1 MFSSEQLSNMLF
13 LDIETVSSHQDLQT
27 MQAQAPVLAHH
38 WPAKANLIRKGK
50 PELLG
55 LSDEEV
61 YKLEA
66 PLYTEFS
73 KTVCVSIGQLV
84 FEEGGQQSMFKS
96 KSFYGDTEAEII
108 EAVFKAFH
116 ALFRKNPA
124 IKLVGHNIKG
134 FDMPFLLR
142 KAVQYGFTIPAQ
154 LQLHNIKPWDNCL
167 VDTSEIWKFGS
178 WTGAPLGLLCTAL
191 DIPTPKD
198 EMYGSEVNDAYWM
211 GRLQEIVT
219 YCEKDVRAT
228 ANVMLK
234 FAGLPLTDYE
244 AWAWS

>member
-1 MFSSEQLSNMLF
+1 MFSAEQLSNMLF
-13 LDIETVSSHQDLQT
+13 LDIETVTSHKDLQT
-27 MQAQAPVLAHH
+27 MQAEAPALAYH

-50 PELLG
+50 PEIMHLN
-55 LSDEEV
+55 DAEV
-61 YKLEA
+61 YQSEA

-73 KTVCVSIGQLV
+73 KTVCVSIGQLILN
-84 FEEGGQQSMFKS
+84 EDGSSQFKS
-96 KSFYGDTEAEII
+96 KSFYGHDEAQII
-108 EAVFKAFH
+108 EDLFKAFW
-116 ALFRKNPA
+116 ALFRKNPS

-142 KAVQYGFTIPAQ
+142 KAVKYGLAIPH
-154 LQLHNIKPWDNCL
+154 QLHLHAVKPWDNCL
-167 VDTSEIWKFGS
+167 LDTSEIWKFGS

-198 EMYGSEVNDAYWM
+198 EMYGSEVNDAYWAD
-211 GRLQEIVT
+211 RLDEIVI

-234 FAGLPLTDYE
+234 FAGLPLTDY
-244 AWAWS
+244 AL